1 MAMITRLKVHKE
13 YADIE
18 LGDLGYLYIVWEFV
32 LRFYNGKSTKNLDA
46 FSGSCSVKGRK
57 QNGFDRVVNLTE
69 RMTGYYWPYKPEV
82 TFSVPMGTSNIVPV
96 PHLTNDRK
104 ASKREEKEAQSFIDK
119 IGRKIGLLDKT
130 TQGKNRR
137 HTRWKCS
144 APVLPGAKR
153 KRPDLII
160 VEDYH
165 IRWPGRETLAYGEQY
180 EDNLKRLVEM
190 KYGIDSLEPEQKE
203 AYIKIATVKRFSLLE
218 IYQDDDE
225 GNTEGVY
232 EFSPEFVP
240 AFGFKKE
247 DLLPKIRLEPWVAA
261 PEGRPI
267 NILSEKLIDRKSM
280 ETAYHAETAAQILQN
295 SPWLEGF
302 GKFESTENG
311 IRWVGDDGKIV
322 EYSNQELQ
330 QAVDYLEEYE
340 DIPRD
345 YLPYIQEADVVMSTD
360 NALMVAVNFVKEN
373 KEEIVTFIVLSVATI
388 ALAYF
393 ASAALA
399 GSIMFA
405 LRLAVF
411 APALGVS
418 ANLWAAD
425 ERFEQRSNCYAYKYL
440 VNKPKGSTYE
450 PHEYKI
456 THYVPWQAC
465 EKNADTSHLKG
476 WEEKVREFDA
486 RHDNLPN
493 E

>member
-18 LGDLGYLYIVWEFV
+18 LGDLGYLYIVGDLGYLYIVWEFV

-96 PHLTNDRK
+96 P
-104 ASKREEKEAQSFIDK
+104 K

-240 AFGFKKE
+240 A
-247 DLLPKIRLEPWVAA
+247 LER
-261 PEGRPI
+261 RP
-267 NILSEKLIDRKSM
+267 
-280 ETAYHAETAAQILQN
+280 
-295 SPWLEGF
+295 
-302 GKFESTENG
+302 
-311 IRWVGDDGKIV
+311 
-322 EYSNQELQ
+322 
-330 QAVDYLEEYE
+330 
-340 DIPRD
+340 
-345 YLPYIQEADVVMSTD
+345 
-360 NALMVAVNFVKEN
+360 
-373 KEEIVTFIVLSVATI
+373 VT
-388 ALAYF
+388 
-393 ASAALA
+393 
-399 GSIMFA
+399 
-405 LRLAVF
+405 
-411 APALGVS
+411 
-418 ANLWAAD
+418 
-425 ERFEQRSNCYAYKYL
+425 
-440 VNKPKGSTYE
+440 
-450 PHEYKI
+450 
-456 THYVPWQAC
+456 
-465 EKNADTSHLKG
+465 
-476 WEEKVREFDA
+476 
-486 RHDNLPN
+486 
-493 E
+493 